1 MAKFISQLG
10 QVLRRLEDWQALQSL
25 AQTALELHQNLE
37 QIKGTSSEVQL
48 AQDYSFLAEVA
59 LHRQKWRS
67 AKHTA
72 EKALQLLE
80 HSSTPKPKHQAL
92 ALLLLARSRKHLGNL
107 QLATLDL
114 EQAQTLGSSC
124 DPPLHQHDPQLYIN
138 ILQELRSL
146 YFQQGRYLDA
156 FGIKQEQHK
165 IEHKYGFRAFIGAT
179 QLQPQ
184 QQALNPA
191 RDSLKTATVAHEIA
205 SASRAQDIRRLVERV
220 SRNDCKLTVIHGYS
234 GVGKSSMVN
243 AGLIP
248 ELRQKAIG
256 DRIVVPVVLP
266 SYTNWSRELGKR
278 LTQAQ
283 FNPAESSDIARDT
296 TTLTFIGEQIGTSP
310 NRIVEQLRHN
320 INRNL
325 LTVLIFDQFEEFF
338 FVYPHQS
345 DRQEFYDFLCECLNI
360 PFVKIILSLREDYL
374 HYLLE
379 FDRIPDLDAINNN
392 ILDKSIRYSIG
403 NFSLEDTRQIVRDLT
418 EKTHFYLEPNLIDEL
433 VRDLSMELG
442 QVRPIEL
449 QLVGAQLQEENINT
463 LSQYLLLGANPKDT
477 LIERSLVQ
485 IVRDCGVENAKATWN
500 VLSALVDEKNTRPL
514 RTKEE
519 LAEDLRESNNLK
531 MQNNSELQL
540 SAIYSQLDLILKVF
554 EGSGL
559 VFRHREESGDR
570 YQLVHDYLV
579 RPIRQRDEVNL
590 AKRLEKSEAA
600 QQVSQQQLEQ
610 RNHQLKWMVAG
621 LTCVTFLSMFSWQRV
636 VTKNSELESQKREVE
651 TVARTATA
659 EAYIFSNK
667 KFDALLESLR
677 AQREWQ
683 NLKNADYPTQL
694 RVISTLQQAI
704 YLIKERNRL
713 EGHKDIVWDVSYS
726 RDGNTIAS
734 ASTDKTVKL
743 WRSNG
748 ELLGELHHDDSV
760 TKVSFSPDDRQ
771 LATASWD
778 NTIKIWTPDGTLI
791 NTLNGRGGKVYG
803 VSFSPDGRWIVSG
816 SQDCTV
822 KLWNRQGQLL
832 KVFVDNGAPK
842 VQNGE
847 TICQSQIQPSR
858 RRFRCGIQSG
868 RSTRGFF

>member
-1 MAKFISQLG
+1 
-10 QVLRRLEDWQALQSL
+10 
-25 AQTALELHQNLE
+25 
-37 QIKGTSSEVQL
+37 
-48 AQDYSFLAEVA
+48 
-59 LHRQKWRS
+59 
-67 AKHTA
+67 
-72 EKALQLLE
+72 
-80 HSSTPKPKHQAL
+80 
-92 ALLLLARSRKHLGNL
+92 
-107 QLATLDL
+107 
-114 EQAQTLGSSC
+114 
-124 DPPLHQHDPQLYIN
+124 
-138 ILQELRSL
+138 
-146 YFQQGRYLDA
+146 
-156 FGIKQEQHK
+156 
-165 IEHKYGFRAFIGAT
+165 
-179 QLQPQ
+179 
-184 QQALNPA
+184 
-191 RDSLKTATVAHEIA
+191 
-205 SASRAQDIRRLVERV
+205 
-220 SRNDCKLTVIHGYS
+220 
-234 GVGKSSMVN
+234 
-243 AGLIP
+243 
-248 ELRQKAIG
+248 
-256 DRIVVPVVLP
+256 
-266 SYTNWSRELGKR
+266 
-278 LTQAQ
+278 
-283 FNPAESSDIARDT
+283 
-296 TTLTFIGEQIGTSP
+296 
-310 NRIVEQLRHN
+310 
-320 INRNL
+320 
-325 LTVLIFDQFEEFF
+325 IFDQFEEFF

-842 VQNGE
+842 
-847 TICQSQIQPSR
+847 
-858 RRFRCGIQSG
+858 
-868 RSTRGFF
+868 